1 MASTDKASTE
11 NIICTCCGKSKK
23 IKDYYQSQSYLY
35 KALNTLPICKSCV
48 GDIYDRYEQKYRDDR
63 LALYNFCRLL
73 DLPYSE
79 SSYTGA
85 IQHSE
90 KTGWKLYQSY
100 FKQINSFGD
109 VNGTGNSFEDSDL
122 ISDEV
127 NEKYEN
133 IEISTSIDV
142 ENFEITNEMRLFW
155 GNFEKDEYIFLETKF
170 TEYINTYECDTPAM
184 EELLQQAAFESL
196 EIRRKRQKKEDAT
209 KNLKNLQDL
218 LGSANIKPNQETGS
232 NATEQATF
240 GTLIKK
246 WENEKPIPDP
256 LPEWKKNDLIQ
267 YVKVW
272 FLGHLSKMI
281 NLNNPYAD
289 EYEDE
294 INKYRV
300 DTPFEDNDES
310 GD

>member
-1 MASTDKASTE
+1 MSKLERGEKVAE
-11 NIICTCCGKSKK
+11 NKIYYCVGCGKVHPKNKFYVSENPLHANGVLPYCKDFIKK
-23 IKDYYQSQSYLY
+23 ESYKSSDKSDNTIDINSFQSILMQMNIPFLKETYETALQS
-35 KALNTLPICKSCV
+35 V
-48 GDIYDRYEQKYRDDR
+48 GDIIGQYFRMFNSLPQNRGLTWNDS
-63 LALYNFCRLL
+63 NFG
-73 DLPYSE
+73 S
-79 SSYTGA
+79 
-85 IQHSE
+85 
-90 KTGWKLYQSY
+90 
-100 FKQINSFGD
+100 N
-109 VNGTGNSFEDSDL
+109 
-122 ISDEV
+122 
-127 NEKYEN
+127 
-133 IEISTSIDV
+133 
-142 ENFEITNEMRLFW
+142 EITTHADDSAYNETEFEATPEIINFW
-155 GNFEKDEYIFLETKF
+155 GKNFDKDEYEFLHN
-170 TEYINTYECDTPAM
+170 EYQEYTTAYECDSPAM
-184 EELLQQAAFESL
+184 EKLLQQAAYESL
-196 EIRRKRQKKEDAT
+196 EIRRKRERRESVD

-218 LGSANIKPNQETGS
+218 LGSANIKPVQETGS